1 MAMSWAT
8 TREPKALCK
17 PVVRRAGEVTAVIEP
32 RMDGDTHGVIGERL
46 EREEMEPQNTQSPQ
60 NAAVQSRTRMMRRF
74 RCGHAPTAG
83 PVRRSRGAVG
93 HCGAFRA
100 ARWRWQRQGR
110 AGSPAA
116 RR

>member
-83 PVRRSRGAVG
+83 AGRRARGGGGPCGGFQAGRVG
-93 HCGAFRA
+93 
-100 ARWRWQRQGR
+100 W
-110 AGSPAA
+110 
-116 RR
+116 